1 MKMDF
6 SIMQIGGESQRILKL
21 ALDKIQKIK
30 GLKGE
35 FLLGTCYE
43 QGPLPIQRCTVLS
56 VYYREE
62 GKNIILYR
70 WRACA
75 VGPDMDATYDEAYSE
90 VLSYLILN
98 WEEVW
103 NLINSKLR

>member
-1 MKMDF
+1 MDF
-6 SIMQIGGESQRILKL
+6 SIMEIGGEVQRILKM

-30 GLKGE
+30 KLDGE

-43 QGPLPIQRCTVLS
+43 QGPLPIQKCTILT
-56 VYYREE
+56 VYYRDK
-62 GKNIILYR
+62 GKNLILYR
-70 WRACA
+70 WRACTT
-75 VGPDMDATYDEAYSE
+75 GPDMNETYDEAYSE

-103 NLINSKLR
+103 NLINSKPR